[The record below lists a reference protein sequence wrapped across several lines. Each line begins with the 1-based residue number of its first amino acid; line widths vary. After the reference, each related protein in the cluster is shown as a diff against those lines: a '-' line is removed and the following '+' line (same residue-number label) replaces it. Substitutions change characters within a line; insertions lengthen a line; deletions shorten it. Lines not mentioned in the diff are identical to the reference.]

1 MDIESV
7 GIDGMAMTGGRQ
19 MAARRLRGPAG
30 GLLLLMAACS
40 TPQPRAVEV
49 APEVPLAKWTP
60 SRRLA
65 DAAAS
70 AGAPA
75 IALQVSDQL
84 VAKNPRD
91 ADAWI
96 SRGDALVAL
105 GRSSEAVTSYATAVE
120 IKPRD
125 TRALVGL
132 GRARLQQDPA
142 GAEAMFAR
150 VLTLDPHDAAAASN
164 LGVARDLQGHHA
176 AAQEAYRT
184 ALGITPSSVAVQ
196 VNLGLSMA
204 LSGDAPG
211 AVRLLRPL
219 GAAPG
224 AAPRVRHDLA
234 LALALDGRRAEASTV
249 LAADLPP
256 EQVRGT
262 LNGFEALRR

>member
-1 MDIESV
+1 MGIDGV
-7 GIDGMAMTGGRQ
+7 GIDGMAMMSGW
-19 MAARRLRGPAG
+19 RLRGPAG
-30 GLLLLMAACS
+30 GLLLLMGACS
-40 TPQPRAVEV
+40 APQPKAVEV

-60 SRRLA
+60 SLHLA

-84 VAKNPRD
+84 LAKNPRD
-91 ADAWI
+91 ADAWV

-105 GRSSEAVTSYATAVE
+105 GRGGEAVTSYASAVE

-125 TRALVGL
+125 TKALVGL

-176 AAQEAYRT
+176 AAQEAYRI

-211 AVRLLRPL
+211 AVRLLQPL
-219 GAAPG
+219 AIVPG
-224 AAPRVRHDLA
+224 ATPRMRHDLA
-234 LALALDGRRAEASTV
+234 LALALDGRRAEASTM
-249 LAADLPP
+249 LGADLPA

-262 LNGFEALRR
+262 LDGFEALRR

>member
-1 MDIESV
+1 
-7 GIDGMAMTGGRQ
+7 MAMMSGAMMSGRH
-19 MAARRLRGPAG
+19 LRGPAG

-40 TPQPRAVEV
+40 APQPRAVEV
-49 APEVPLAKWTP
+49 APEVPLAQWTP
-60 SRRLA
+60 SRHLA

-84 VAKNPRD
+84 LAKNPRD

-96 SRGDALVAL
+96 SRGDALAAL
-105 GRSSEAVTSYATAVE
+105 GRSSEAATSYASAVE

-125 TRALVGL
+125 TKALVGL
-132 GRARLQQDPA
+132 GRARLQQDPG

-150 VLTLDPHDAAAASN
+150 AVTLDPHDAAAASD

-176 AAQEAYRT
+176 AAQEAYRI

-196 VNLGLSMA
+196 VNLGLSLA

-211 AVRLLRPL
+211 AVRLLQPL
-219 GAAPG
+219 ATVPG
-224 AAPRVRHDLA
+224 ATPRVRHDLA

-249 LAADLPP
+249 LGADLPP

-262 LNGFEALRR
+262 LDGFEALRR

>member
-1 MDIESV
+1 MN
-7 GIDGMAMTGGRQ
+7 GPRPH
-19 MAARRLRGPAG
+19 LRILSG
-30 GLLLLMAACS
+30 GLLLLLAACS
-40 TPQPRAVEV
+40 ARPQKAVDV

-60 SRRLA
+60 SLHLA
-65 DAAAS
+65 DAAS
-70 AGAPA
+70 SVGAPA

-84 VAKNPRD
+84 LAQDPRD
-91 ADAWI
+91 ADAWVR
-96 SRGDALVAL
+96 RGDALVAL

-120 IKPRD
+120 LKPRD
-125 TRALVGL
+125 IKALVGL

-150 VLTLDPHDAAAASN
+150 AVTLDPHDAAAASN

-176 AAQEAYRT
+176 AAQEAYRM

-211 AVRLLRPL
+211 AVRLLQPL
-219 GAAPG
+219 AIVPG
-224 AAPRVRHDLA
+224 ATPRVRHDLA
-234 LALALDGRRAEASTV
+234 LALALDGRRAEASTM
-249 LAADLPP
+249 LGADLPA

-262 LNGFEALRR
+262 LDGFEALRR